1 MPRHDTEKG
10 KGTIGELDSSED
22 IRVGRM
28 TQESHV
34 TNSMP
39 NNVCAIHYFHPY
51 SGNSSSVTETI

>member
-10 KGTIGELDSSED
+10 KGKIGELDSSEA

-28 TQESHV
+28 THMTV